1 MFVKGSNMPSVATSL
16 LLNKEEK
23 LLILRRSNKV
33 KTYKGFWGGVA
44 GYVEENEKPYDTA
57 IKEIKEEVGI
67 KKEDIKLI
75 KTLGPI
81 SFTDFYEQKR
91 YDWKIFVFLFKI
103 RKKCIIKID
112 WEHTEYRW
120 IQPLEIVNYETVPHL
135 KEIVLKIMK

>member
-1 MFVKGSNMPSVATSL
+1 MTSVTTSL
-16 LLNKEEK
+16 MLNKEGK
-23 LLILRRSNKV
+23 LLILKRSNKV

-75 KTLGPI
+75 KTLDPI
-81 SFTDFYEQKR
+81 LITDFYEQKR

-103 RKKCIIKID
+103 RKKCKIKID

-120 IQPLEIVNYETVPHL
+120 IQPSEIVNYNTVPHL
-135 KEIVLKIMK
+135 KEVVLNITK